1 MPFTR
6 ETALLIVD
14 VQNDFCEGGRLA
26 VAHGDDVVPV
36 CNRAASLAADAGA
49 PIFASRDWHPAGSPH
64 FVEQGGAWP
73 VHCVQGSSGASFHPD
88 LALPDGTLVVTKG
101 DSPADPHGYD
111 AFDGHLDDATP
122 LAEAL
127 RARGV
132 RHLVV
137 AGLAT
142 DYCVRNS
149 VLGAR
154 RAGFDVTVVEDGIR
168 GVNLAP
174 ADSRRAVDDM
184 ERAGAR
190 VLTLEAFADGAAG
203 DSR

>member
-1 MPFTR
+1 MPFTTG
-6 ETALLIVD
+6 TALLIVD
-14 VQNDFCEGGRLA
+14 VQNDFCAGGRLA
-26 VAHGDDVVPV
+26 VADGDEVVPV
-36 CNRAASLAADAGA
+36 CNDAAVLAADAGV
-49 PIFASRDWHPAGSPH
+49 PIFASRDWHPDGSPH

-88 LALPDGTLVVTKG
+88 LELPDPTLIVTKG

-111 AFDGHLDDATP
+111 AFDGHLDDGTP

-127 RARGV
+127 RMRGV

-142 DYCVRNS
+142 DYCVKNS

-154 RAGFDVTVVEDGIR
+154 RAGFEVTVIEDGVR
-168 GVNLAP
+168 GVNLSP
-174 ADSRRAVDDM
+174 GDSARAFDEM

-190 VLTLEAFADGAAG
+190 VLTLEAFADPGEDAGA
-203 DSR
+203 